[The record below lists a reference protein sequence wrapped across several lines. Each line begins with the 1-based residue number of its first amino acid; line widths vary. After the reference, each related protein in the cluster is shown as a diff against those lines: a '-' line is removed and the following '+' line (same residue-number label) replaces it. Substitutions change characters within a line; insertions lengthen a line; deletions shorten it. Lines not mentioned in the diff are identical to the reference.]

1 MSENR
6 ALQAK
11 NKLFKI
17 YAGGIIA
24 LTLIFG
30 TLTVTYFLLAQLK
43 MS

>member
-6 ALQAK
+6 ALKAK

-24 LTLIFG
+24 LTVIFG
-30 TLTVTYFLLAQLK
+30 AVTITYFLLAQLK
-43 MS
+43 MN

>member
-24 LTLIFG
+24 ITAILG
-30 TLTVTYFLLAQLK
+30 TLTITYFLLAQIN